1 MQNDFYT
8 STEVSTI
15 TGCSRR
21 QLQYWRDKGVVVP
34 TVNPSGKGR
43 NVYYSIKELLALTLM
58 HRLLS
63 LGLSFEPSVQVLEM
77 LQRGETWL
85 FGESLEPS
93 QSKRWMI
100 ALGIKD
106 YSPAVLNFDRDF
118 ALETIERG
126 GGILDLASD
135 SIYQRLKQKLAEFK
149 GEVMPSSDD
158 YLLAGGQESVV
169 FGLAPIGSKE
179 LLRLDSGQAE

>member
-8 STEVSTI
+8 STEAGKI
-15 TGCSRR
+15 TECSRR

-43 NVYYSIKELLALTLM
+43 NVYYSVRELLALTVM

-63 LGLSFEPSVQVLEM
+63 LGLSFESSVKILKM
-77 LQRGETWL
+77 LQGREGWM

-100 ALGIKD
+100 ALIMQD
-106 YSPAVLNFDRDF
+106 RSPVVLDFDRDL
-118 ALETIERG
+118 ALKTIENG
-126 GGILDLASD
+126 GGIVDLASD
-135 SIYQRLKQKLAEFK
+135 HIYERLNKRLKQ
-149 GEVMPSSDD
+149 
-158 YLLAGGQESVV
+158 
-169 FGLAPIGSKE
+169 FGRQTTLY
-179 LLRLDSGQAE
+179 